1 MKKILFF
8 IFLFS
13 LSFAQQQASSSS
25 RRPPVRPPPSS
36 MRPPSVSKNAT
47 ALRDLDYEVVKLS
60 YIQTDRALAIL
71 KTMGY
76 TVVEYKAGKG
86 EISGENNFT
95 PVYSNRID
103 NINAPGILPIIIK
116 IPDTQTISLV
126 SKSTTKASTK
136 KSALGK
142 YWSTTP
148 TLSNLSSIA
157 TKLFF
162 VSLIA

>member
-13 LSFAQQQASSSS
+13 LSLAQQQTSSSS

-71 KTMGY
+71 KTMVD
-76 TVVEYKAGKG
+76 TVVEFRPGKG
-86 EISGENNFT
+86 EISVENNFT
-95 PVYSNRID
+95 PVYSNKID
-103 NINAPGILPIIIK
+103 NINAKTAKAPQAFDDKLQNFKYFSFIKKTPI
-116 IPDTQTISLV
+116 
-126 SKSTTKASTK
+126 
-136 KSALGK
+136 
-142 YWSTTP
+142 
-148 TLSNLSSIA
+148 
-157 TKLFF
+157 
-162 VSLIA
+162 

>member
-1 MKKILFF
+1 
-8 IFLFS
+8 
-13 LSFAQQQASSSS
+13 
-25 RRPPVRPPPSS
+25 

-95 PVYSNRID
+95 QSTPIEL
-103 NINAPGILPIIIK
+103 IILML
-116 IPDTQTISLV
+116 LV
-126 SKSTTKASTK
+126 FCPLLSKFQIRKR
-136 KSALGK
+136 
-142 YWSTTP
+142 
-148 TLSNLSSIA
+148 
-157 TKLFF
+157 FR
-162 VSLIA
+162 